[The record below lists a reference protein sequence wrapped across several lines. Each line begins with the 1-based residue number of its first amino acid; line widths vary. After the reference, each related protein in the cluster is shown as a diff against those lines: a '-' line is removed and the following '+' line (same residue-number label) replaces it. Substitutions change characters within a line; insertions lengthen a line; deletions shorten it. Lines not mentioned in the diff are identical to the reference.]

1 MTQAR
6 SQVRE
11 SELQGT
17 WAQGTPFKVSIE
29 LSPVSRPLGSLL
41 SIHHTV
47 RMLSV
52 IVTVKLGAYFGILQC
67 IKLGQWL
74 SDTVGLTVQGP

>member
-1 MTQAR
+1 
-6 SQVRE
+6 
-11 SELQGT
+11 
-17 WAQGTPFKVSIE
+17 
-29 LSPVSRPLGSLL
+29 
-41 SIHHTV
+41 
-47 RMLSV
+47 MLFV